1 MDAVFETMPDD
12 EVLANATWSLSVY
25 ERQEM
30 TRLIEMH
37 HERDLTR
44 TERLRL
50 DELMKDYRRMLV
62 RKAQALEVAI
72 ARGLVPPS

>member
-12 EVLANATWSLSVY
+12 EVLANATWSLSAY

-30 TRLIEMH
+30 TSLIEMH
-37 HERDLTR
+37 HERELTR
-44 TERLRL
+44 TERMRL
-50 DELMKDYRRMLV
+50 DELMRDYRRMLV

>member
-30 TRLIEMH
+30 TSLIEMH

>member
-37 HERDLTR
+37 HERELTR

>member
-12 EVLANATWSLSVY
+12 EVLANATWSLSQY
-25 ERQEM
+25 EKQEM
-30 TRLIEMH
+30 TSLIEMH

-44 TERLRL
+44 IERLRL

>member
-12 EVLANATWSLSVY
+12 ELLANATWSLSPY
-25 ERQEM
+25 ERREM
-30 TRLIEMH
+30 TSLIEMH
-37 HERDLTR
+37 HERELTR
-44 TERLRL
+44 IERLRL

>member
-12 EVLANATWSLSVY
+12 EVLANATWSLSQY
-25 ERQEM
+25 EKQEM
-30 TRLIEMH
+30 TSLIEMH
-37 HERDLTR
+37 HERELTR

>member
-12 EVLANATWSLSVY
+12 EVLANATWSLSPY

-30 TRLIEMH
+30 TSLIEMH